1 MIDYNAIV
9 QLVGGVGFPIV
20 ACCAMAYYIKT
31 THKELANING
41 IVNYRGGLSQ
51 NLKLIALAK
60 SGKLVRV

>member
-31 THKELANING
+31 THKELTDALYNNTRAITALMAKLDINEED
-41 IVNYRGGLSQ
+41 
-51 NLKLIALAK
+51 LK
-60 SGKLVRV
+60 R